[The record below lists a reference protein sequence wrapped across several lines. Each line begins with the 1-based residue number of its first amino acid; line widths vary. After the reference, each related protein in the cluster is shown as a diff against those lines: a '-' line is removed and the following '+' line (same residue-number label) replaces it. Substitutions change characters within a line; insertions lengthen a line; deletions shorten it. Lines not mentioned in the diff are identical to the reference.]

1 MTFMVLLTKS
11 IVFDVLIR
19 VKVIRVGNDFESTS
33 HEKYVFFAGRPVDLS
48 IIIYQLMQEQYR
60 FIYVVNCNEHLVIT
74 SIISIY
80 ILVKV
85 PSLRGLYFKL
95 TNKTLFP
102 KEGCYCQFPQYPIS
116 KRPPFLQ
123 LKGIIAIFPR
133 KSDHRSSKNFGS
145 LIPLTTTQQA
155 KVSADSRVTTQHQDL

>member
-85 PSLRGLYFKL
+85 PSLRGLYF
-95 TNKTLFP
+95 N
-102 KEGCYCQFPQYPIS
+102 
-116 KRPPFLQ
+116 
-123 LKGIIAIFPR
+123 
-133 KSDHRSSKNFGS
+133 
-145 LIPLTTTQQA
+145 
-155 KVSADSRVTTQHQDL
+155 